1 MINGCRVHCHMEEDG
16 MSESKPGTEN
26 PKRPRR
32 AGSGAMGDPVAL
44 GTAAAQA
51 WMDMGTEAV
60 RFVWDRMQQDIK
72 TQQAMLACTSLE
84 ELQRIQAEFFTA
96 AQEQY
101 AAEAGRMLER
111 MGKAVASGLTAVS
124 TARRYDDV
132 PL

>member
-1 MINGCRVHCHMEEDG
+1 
-16 MSESKPGTEN
+16 MSATKQKKDDPNNARPADPGVI
-26 PKRPRR
+26 
-32 AGSGAMGDPVAL
+32 GDPVAL
-44 GTAAAQA
+44 GSAAAQA

-84 ELQRIQAEFFTA
+84 EMQRVQAEFFTS

-101 AAEAGRMLER
+101 AAEVGKMLER
-111 MGKAVASGLTAVS
+111 LGKVIASGLATPGS
-124 TARRYDDV
+124 ARRYDDV